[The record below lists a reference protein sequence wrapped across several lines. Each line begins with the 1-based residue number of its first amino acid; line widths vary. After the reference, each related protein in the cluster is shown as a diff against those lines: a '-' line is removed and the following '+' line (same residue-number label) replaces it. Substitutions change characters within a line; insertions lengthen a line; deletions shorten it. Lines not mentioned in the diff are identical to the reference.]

1 METALSSSKSRDVRA
16 RALRELAANGNG
28 NERVDDASTAKAV
41 QHTSCS
47 SFVDVDAIQR
57 MFLTPPNGWVD
68 GACAGAAVD
77 ALRAVGGARGE
88 DAARR
93 ALETLGSASRASG
106 GGGGAVDDAEE
117 EVRMRALDALSR
129 VETLTV
135 EERRR
140 WVVDPGLECVRAGAE
155 RGGGRLWA
163 TACSACCRAASGDR
177 GEAYDDARV
186 GIVVG
191 MLGTSTSGESDDGGG
206 DSTSMTTTTTTTTS
220 AADRTKMLLRLA
232 AARVC
237 GRLGRRAQSAKDA
250 LIESCSKDKAVSVR
264 CASATAL
271 GNMGPL
277 KAQELR
283 CFARMLGDRSDAVR
297 VATTRAVGSLGGS
310 AKSLIEKLAMNA
322 TRDDPE
328 LRQATC
334 EAFEAIWKGKQGEP
348 APDGSDDV
356 RLFQTAEIAGA
367 LTADSDG
374 GVRAAAT
381 HCLGHLRGAA
391 AAKVSLINKRI
402 EDTDEGVRD
411 AAAET
416 LTKLGFF
423 NPNTGA
429 LKLKGNYRTTKFQA
443 NKTLFAA
450 LTTVGGTGAT
460 TGGTGDARSVMVKVP
475 VGSIVRVWWPL
486 DECWYE
492 AKVTDASSARSRLF
506 TLVYAEDGVEELVD
520 FKKEKVELRHKPS
533 KKGPTTWIPCGW
545 KPRAVDAKKA
555 KEKERAK
562 KAKRD
567 ERERER
573 RLKREERERSKR
585 AKKASSGGLSGA
597 GSKKNRPGEWIKLV
611 VDAKDANPQS
621 LVGRRVKVWW
631 PLDKAWYAGEV
642 RRFDADTSRH
652 VVYYFEDNEEESLD
666 LSLEQVQVYVPND
679 EISVPT
685 IHGLE
690 PTRLSVYAGKTKG
703 LFEPGCV
710 RGSEC
715 VTVVGGKTLLASD
728 FEKKFSDVQQTTRR
742 WRRNVFVTGEKSND
756 GSPLPISKWLLR
768 QGERWGVAIVGAECR
783 MDVNV
788 DMRDVN
794 EKDDDD
800 SDSPPTPV
808 APVWQRVKIVDYNST
823 SGEHMVVDID
833 DATGVPDPSRNT
845 WLPLCMQRTRAK
857 EQSGNE

>member
-1 METALSSSKSRDVRA
+1 METALSPSVSRDARA
-16 RALRELAANGNG
+16 RALRTLAGGASGSHRQHHHG
-28 NERVDDASTAKAV
+28 EDASTARDASAIV
-41 QHTSCS
+41 
-47 SFVDVDAIQR
+47 VVDADVDAIR
-57 MFLTPPNGWVD
+57 RTFLTPPNGWVD
-68 GACAGAAVD
+68 EACAGAAVD

-93 ALETLGSASRASG
+93 ALDALGEESASRASG
-106 GGGGAVDDAEE
+106 SE
-117 EVRMRALDALSR
+117 EVRLRALDALSR

-140 WVVDPGLECVRAGAE
+140 WVVDPGLECVREGAE

-163 TACSACCRAASGDR
+163 TACSACCRAASAER
-177 GEAYDDARV
+177 GEAYDEARV
-186 GIVVG
+186 GVVVG
-191 MLGTSTSGESDDGGG
+191 MLGASTSESDDG
-206 DSTSMTTTTTTTTS
+206 DATTTTTTS
-220 AADRTKMLLRLA
+220 AAERTKMLLRLA
-232 AARVC
+232 GARVC
-237 GRLGRRAQSAKDA
+237 GRLGRRAQSAKNA

-277 KAQELR
+277 KAQDLR
-283 CFARMLGDRSDAVR
+283 CFARMLGDKSDAVC

-328 LRQATC
+328 LRQVTC

-367 LTADSDG
+367 LTVDSDG

-381 HCLGHLRGAA
+381 SCLGHLRGAA

-416 LTKLGFF
+416 LTRLGFF

-450 LTTVGGTGAT
+450 LTTAGAAGAMK
-460 TGGTGDARSVMVKVP
+460 GGTGDARPVVIKVP
-475 VGSIVRVWWPL
+475 VGSVVRVWWPL

-506 TLVYAEDGVEELVD
+506 TLVYSEDGVEELVD

-533 KKGPTTWIPCGW
+533 KKGPTTWIPCGAVPR
-545 KPRAVDAKKA
+545 KPRALDAK
-555 KEKERAK
+555 KERAK
-562 KAKRD
+562 KAKRE

-585 AKKASSGGLSGA
+585 AKRTP
-597 GSKKNRPGEWIKLV
+597 GSKKNRPGDWVKY
-611 VDAKDANPQS
+611 AFDANDPDPQS

-642 RRFDADTSRH
+642 RRYDAESSRH
-652 VVYYFEDNEEESLD
+652 VVYYFEDDEEESLD
-666 LSLEQVQVYVPND
+666 FAQEEVQVYVPND
-679 EISVPT
+679 QVSVPT

-690 PTRLSVYAGKTKG
+690 PKRLPVYCGKTKG

-715 VTVVGGKTLLASD
+715 VTVVGGKTLLASE
-728 FEKKFSDVQQTTRR
+728 FEKKFSDVKQTTRR
-742 WRRNVFVTGEKSND
+742 WRRNVFVKGEKSSD
-756 GSPLPISKWLLR
+756 GSPLPIAKWLSR
-768 QGERWGVAIVGAECR
+768 RGERWGVAVVGAECR

-788 DMRDVN
+788 DMRDDD
-794 EKDDDD
+794 EKDAREVADA
-800 SDSPPTPV
+800 SEPV
-808 APVWQRVKIVDYNST
+808 TPVWQRVKIVDYNPT
-823 SGEHMVVDID
+823 SGEHMVVDVD
-833 DATGVPDPSRNT
+833 EDTGVPDPSRYS
-845 WLPLCMQRTRAK
+845 WLPLCMQRTRA
-857 EQSGNE
+857 E

>member
-1 METALSSSKSRDVRA
+1 METALSSLKSRDVRA
-16 RALRELAANGNG
+16 RALRELAANGHG
-28 NERVDDASTAKAV
+28 MQHDDDALTAKV
-41 QHTSCS
+41 VQQHTTS
-47 SFVDVDAIQR
+47 SSLMDVDAIQR
-57 MFLTPPNGWVD
+57 TFLTPPNGWVD
-68 GACAGAAVD
+68 GTCAGAAVD

-106 GGGGAVDDAEE
+106 GSEE

-129 VETLTV
+129 VATLTV

-163 TACSACCRAASGDR
+163 NACSACCRAASGDR

-191 MLGTSTSGESDDGGG
+191 MLGASTSGESDNDGGGG
-206 DSTSMTTTTTTTTS
+206 DSTTTTS
-220 AADRTKMLLRLA
+220 AAERTKMLLRLA

-283 CFARMLGDRSDAVR
+283 CLARMLGDKSDAVR

-348 APDGSDDV
+348 APDGSDDI

-367 LTADSDG
+367 LTTDSDG

-381 HCLGHLRGAA
+381 NCLGHLRGAA

-450 LTTVGGTGAT
+450 LTTVGAPGAT
-460 TGGTGDARSVMVKVP
+460 VAGTGDARPVVVKVP

-545 KPRAVDAKKA
+545 KPRAVDAKKL

-585 AKKASSGGLSGA
+585 AKKASSGGPSGA
-597 GSKKNRPGEWIKLV
+597 GSKKNRLGEWIKLV

-642 RRFDADTSRH
+642 RRFDAETSRH

-666 LSLEQVQVYVPND
+666 LSQEQVQVYVPND

-690 PTRLSVYAGKTKG
+690 PKRLAVYAGETKG

-715 VTVVGGKTLLASD
+715 VTVIGGKTLLASD
-728 FEKKFSDVQQTTRR
+728 FEKKFNRDVQQATRR

-768 QGERWGVAIVGAECR
+768 QGERWGIAIVGAECR

-788 DMRDVN
+788 DMRDAN

-800 SDSPPTPV
+800 DDTGDSPPKPV
-808 APVWQRVKIVDYNST
+808 APVWQRVKIVDYNAT

-833 DATGVPDPSRNT
+833 DVTGVPDPSRNT
-845 WLPLCMQRTRAK
+845 WLPLCMQRTHANA
-857 EQSGNE
+857 QSENA